1 MTTRPSRQDAEA
13 FSAYYKPDT
22 QFSAHAR
29 LLQSKWRHKKGLP
42 AASYG
47 NFIEK
52 DHAKSSK
59 GNFLTDNIKNL
70 VEREILSSR
79 KLGALIGEP
88 RIWVNTL
95 SSQPLCFNLFGELA
109 LDLQLATTFFKE
121 LFPGKIAQVTEI
133 KFEYS
138 PGRRSVHCDS
148 SAFDVFVIY
157 ENLIGKKSF
166 IGIEVKYAESLRE
179 ESKKK
184 AASIFEEHRKNYKSL
199 TTTDIF
205 KPNAIDKLQLTPLSQ
220 IWRDHMLALAC
231 RSSSVYED
239 GFFVFLYPAA
249 NDQCQKG
256 VDQYLEQLV
265 SKNEE
270 HTFFYPRHLEDFI
283 LTLECINPTS
293 WTRELRE
300 RYLGD

>member
-1 MTTRPSRQDAEA
+1 MRPAREEAERFA
-13 FSAYYKPDT
+13 AYYKPDT
-22 QFSAHAR
+22 PFSAHAR

-52 DHAKSSK
+52 DHAITSK

-95 SSQPLCFNLFGELA
+95 SSQPMCFNLFGELA

-148 SAFDVFVIY
+148 SAFDVFVVY
-157 ENLIGKKSF
+157 ENVSGKTCF

-179 ESKKK
+179 ESQKK
-184 AASIFEEHRKNYKSL
+184 AASIFEEHQKTYKSL
-199 TTTDIF
+199 TTPDIF

-231 RSSSVYED
+231 RSGSNYDD

-249 NDQCQKG
+249 NKQCQNG
-256 VDQYLEQLV
+256 VDKYLDQLIN
-265 SKNEE
+265 KNEE
-270 HTFFYPRHLEDFI
+270 RTFFYPRHLEDFI
-283 LTLECINPTS
+283 HTLERIHPVS
-293 WTRELRE
+293 WTKELRE
-300 RYLGD
+300 RYLGS

>member
-1 MTTRPSRQDAEA
+1 MTIRPSREEAEE

-42 AASYG
+42 ASSYG
-47 NFIEK
+47 NFIENE
-52 DHAKSSK
+52 HAITYRA
-59 GNFLTDNIKNL
+59 NFLTDNIKNL
-70 VEREILSSR
+70 VQREISSAR

-109 LDLQLATTFFKE
+109 LDLDLATIFFKE
-121 LFPGKIAQVTEI
+121 IFPDKIRSVTEI

-148 SAFDVFVIY
+148 SAFDVFVLY
-157 ENLIGKKSF
+157 ENLFGKKCF
-166 IGIEVKYAESLRE
+166 IGTEVKYAESLRE

-184 AASIFEEHRKNYKSL
+184 AASIFKEHQKTYTSL
-199 TTTDIF
+199 TTPDIF

-220 IWRDHMLALAC
+220 IWRDHMLALAS
-231 RSSSVYED
+231 RSGSVYED
-239 GFFVFLYPAA
+239 GCFVFLYPPA
-249 NDQCQKG
+249 NKECQNG
-256 VDQYLEQLV
+256 VDKYLDQLIN
-265 SKNEE
+265 KNEAR
-270 HTFFYPRHLEDFI
+270 TFFYPRHLEDFI
-283 LTLECINPTS
+283 HTLERIHPNS

-300 RYLGD
+300 RYLGE

>member
-1 MTTRPSRQDAEA
+1 MPIRPTREESKT

-22 QFSAHAR
+22 AFSAHAR

-47 NFIEK
+47 NFIEM
-52 DHAKSSK
+52 DHAKSTK
-59 GNFLTDNIKNL
+59 GNFLTENIKNL

-109 LDLQLATTFFKE
+109 LDLKLATNFFKE
-121 LFPGKIAQVTEI
+121 IFPGKIKTVTEI

-148 SAFDVFVIY
+148 SAFDVFVVY
-157 ENLIGKKSF
+157 ENLLGKTCF

-179 ESKKK
+179 ESK
-184 AASIFEEHRKNYKSL
+184 
-199 TTTDIF
+199 
-205 KPNAIDKLQLTPLSQ
+205 P
-220 IWRDHMLALAC
+220 
-231 RSSSVYED
+231 
-239 GFFVFLYPAA
+239 
-249 NDQCQKG
+249 
-256 VDQYLEQLV
+256 
-265 SKNEE
+265 
-270 HTFFYPRHLEDFI
+270 
-283 LTLECINPTS
+283 
-293 WTRELRE
+293 
-300 RYLGD
+300 

>member
-1 MTTRPSRQDAEA
+1 MIIRPTKKEAEE

-22 QFSAHAR
+22 AFSAHAR
-29 LLQSKWRHKKGLP
+29 LLQSKWRHKNGLP

-59 GNFLTDNIKNL
+59 ANFLTDNIKDL
-70 VEREILSSR
+70 LQSEIISAR

-109 LDLQLATTFFKE
+109 LDLDLATNFFKE
-121 LFPGKIAQVTEI
+121 IFPGKIKAVTEI

-138 PGRRSVHCDS
+138 PGRRTVHCDS
-148 SAFDVFVIY
+148 SAFDVFVLY
-157 ENLIGKKSF
+157 ENLFGKKCF

-184 AASIFEEHRKNYKSL
+184 AASIFKEHQKTYTSL
-199 TTTDIF
+199 TTPDIF

-231 RSSSVYED
+231 RFGSVYDD
-239 GFFVFLYPAA
+239 GFFVFLFPAA
-249 NDQCQKG
+249 NKECQNG
-256 VDQYLEQLV
+256 VDKYLDQLI
-265 SKNEE
+265 NNDEE
-270 HTFFYPRHLEDFI
+270 RTFFFPRHLEDFI
-283 LTLECINPTS
+283 HTLKRIHPTS
-293 WTRELRE
+293 WTTELRE
-300 RYLGD
+300 RYLGS